1 MNRCLCNCFAAGV
14 VCTCLVQGV
23 KAPPS
28 SALMSVFKV
37 SIAAAS
43 TSTATMIYGP
53 VNMITGK
60 IYEPTPTAQR
70 DKRFWTI
77 KG

>member
-1 MNRCLCNCFAAGV
+1 MNRCLCNCIAAGL

-28 SALMSVFKV
+28 NALMSVFKV

-43 TSTATMIYGP
+43 TSTATMI
-53 VNMITGK
+53 TGK

-70 DKRFWTI
+70 EKRFWTI

>member
-1 MNRCLCNCFAAGV
+1 
-14 VCTCLVQGV
+14 
-23 KAPPS
+23 
-28 SALMSVFKV
+28 MSVFKV

-43 TSTATMIYGP
+43 TSTATMIDGP

-70 DKRFWTI
+70 EKRFWTI